1 MIKLW
6 PAIDLINATSVRL
19 TEGKYDSE
27 VKMARSAE
35 ESVLFYNQYQ
45 CVDRIHIV
53 DLIGAKNQV
62 SIESD
67 YINQLRSL
75 TDKPMEVGGGIRDRN
90 TINTYFNN
98 GIDYCIIGTKGIEDL
113 AWLSHMTQAF
123 PNRLY
128 LSIDAYRRQV
138 KINGWEEDAGL
149 DIFDLLQQVESL
161 PLGGIIYTDISKDG
175 KLEGPN
181 FEITQQLVQAT
192 QKPIIASGGIRHQ
205 QDLAQLE
212 SIGVHAAIVGK
223 AAHNATFWEGLS

>member
-1 MIKLW
+1 
-6 PAIDLINATSVRL
+6 
-19 TEGKYDSE
+19 
-27 VKMARSAE
+27 
-35 ESVLFYNQYQ
+35 
-45 CVDRIHIV
+45 
-53 DLIGAKNQV
+53 
-62 SIESD
+62 
-67 YINQLRSL
+67 
-75 TDKPMEVGGGIRDRN
+75 MEVGGGIRDRN
-90 TINTYFNN
+90 TIDTYFNN

-149 DIFDLLQQVESL
+149 DIFDLLQQVEAL
-161 PLGGIIYTDISKDG
+161 PLSGIIYTDISKDG

-192 QKPIIASGGIRHQ
+192 QKSIIASGGIRHQ